1 MLTYF
6 NYLFLTIIIK
16 KIKNKAVNSL
26 LKKPIFSARC
36 LAPRGVR

>member
-6 NYLFLTIIIK
+6 NHLFYSIIIK
-16 KIKNKAVNSL
+16 MIKNGQIKIMLKNS
-26 LKKPIFSARC
+26 IFSARC